1 MGTSTIA
8 CRHNYI
14 HISKDKHLQTYGMN
28 GVTMAA
34 QDANTVTYV
43 TTVKNQC
50 LVHTYWIGKN
60 PTTELRSHMHLQINI
75 ATTCGFDYGVSQ
87 TKHTKKIYTWNEYNS
102 EWGLEAWYLFR
113 KEIYLQLKEWALW
126 QLKEN
131 KAGYRNGIIS
141 KLKMQT
147 LEITIMRI
155 FYK

>member
-1 MGTSTIA
+1 M
-8 CRHNYI
+8 N
-14 HISKDKHLQTYGMN
+14 LQF
-28 GVTMAA
+28 
-34 QDANTVTYV
+34 
-43 TTVKNQC
+43 
-50 LVHTYWIGKN
+50 
-60 PTTELRSHMHLQINI
+60 NI

-102 EWGLEAWYLFR
+102 EWGLEARYLFR

-131 KAGYRNGIIS
+131 KAGYRNGNIS
-141 KLKMQT
+141 KLQMPI